1 MPFIQTKQL
10 KIHYEQQINGE
21 TPIVLLH
28 GNFASWHYWE
38 PFLQQLASG
47 YNAYALD
54 FRGCGSS
61 QVTETGYDVQTL
73 SADLLAFVD
82 SLKIESFHLIA
93 HSLGGA
99 VAQQFAGD
107 HPERITSLTLVAP
120 SPAEG
125 LKILDKTPSATS
137 VFSAGN
143 MFNFLDL
150 VGLKRKTLAHNL
162 KKAMPAINDKTESFQ
177 QLLDDAM
184 GMDIKALNGFLHSLK
199 HWKGTHLLN
208 SFNFPVLIVY
218 GLLDPIVPLQS
229 LKAMQQLIPNCRLYL
244 FKHIGHAPQLE
255 DSLAFNSLV
264 TNFIQG
270 NPLKEEQQDLC
281 KPNKTGF
288 FSRLLDKLKRLLKK
302 STTIGK

>member
-28 GNFASWHYWE
+28 GNFASWRYWE
-38 PFLQQLASG
+38 PFLQQLTNG
-47 YNAYALD
+47 YTAYAPD

-61 QVTETGYDVQTL
+61 QATDTGYDVQTL
-73 SADLLAFVD
+73 SDDLLEFVD
-82 SLKIESFHLIA
+82 NLQLEKFHLIA

-125 LKILDKTPSATS
+125 LKILDNSPSATS

-143 MFNFLDL
+143 MFNFLDS

-162 KKAMPAINDKTESFQ
+162 KKSMPGIKDKNDDFQ
-177 QLLDDAM
+177 RLVDDAM
-184 GMDIKALNGFLHSLK
+184 GMDTKALNGFLQSLK
-199 HWKGTHLLN
+199 HWKGTHLLERF
-208 SFNFPVLIVY
+208 SFPVLIVY

-255 DSLAFNSLV
+255 DSPTFNALV
-264 TNFIQG
+264 TSFIQG
-270 NPLKEEQQDLC
+270 DPFSSEQPGLN
-281 KPNKTGF
+281 KPIKLGF
-288 FSRLLDKLKRLLKK
+288 FSRLLAKLKRLFKK
-302 STTIGK
+302 SATIEK